1 MWQNHN
7 PLSADLSSLR
17 GYAVIFATQQRHAL
31 PLSILPSQH
40 MSEPYLQFPELYFQA
55 VPLSTTTI
63 ALSKI
68 DHETCIYGRPIT

>member
-1 MWQNHN
+1 MWQDNN
-7 PLSADLSSLR
+7 SLSAKRLHS
-17 GYAVIFATQQRHAL
+17 YIATQQRHSH

-40 MSEPYLQFPELYFQA
+40 MTEPYLQFPELYFQA

-68 DHETCIYGRPIT
+68 DHETCSYERPIT